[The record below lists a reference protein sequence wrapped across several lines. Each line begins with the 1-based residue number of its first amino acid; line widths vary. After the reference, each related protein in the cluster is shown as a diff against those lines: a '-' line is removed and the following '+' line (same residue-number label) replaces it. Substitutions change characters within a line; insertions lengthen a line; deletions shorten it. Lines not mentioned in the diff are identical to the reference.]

1 MDESL
6 PSILIVDD
14 VEANLIGL
22 EATLGTMSCE
32 IVRATSGNEAL
43 KLLLKQEFA
52 LILLD
57 VQMPEMDG
65 FEVASYVRQHPQTK
79 NIPIIFLTAMS
90 QAEANEL
97 QGYGSG
103 AVDYLLKPINPHI
116 LRGKVRVFLELESE
130 RRRLACE
137 IESHRKTS
145 DELRSANAVLRHFTH
160 AASHDLREP
169 LRAMGG
175 FLDALDTEVAQTLAP
190 EARHYLNRSRSAC
203 GRMSSLLDS
212 LLTYAKLQRPREFT
226 TVDMSAVAQRA
237 VADLALRIAEK
248 EASVEVAEL
257 PPAQGDEGRLYQLFL
272 NLISNAIKFARPGER
287 PRVRV
292 YAEESD
298 APFPRYCVEDNGIGV
313 AEQHQATIFGAF
325 QRLHNRDKY
334 EGSGL
339 GLTICGEI
347 VEQHRGKIW
356 LVSAPDQG
364 SRFCFTFGNVPAVE
378 K

>member
-1 MDESL
+1 MNHSAL

-22 EATLGTMSCE
+22 EATLGTMGCE

-43 KLLLKQEFA
+43 KLLLKREFA
-52 LILLD
+52 LLLLD

-79 NIPIIFLTAMS
+79 NLPIIFLTAMN

-97 QGYGSG
+97 QGYGTG

-116 LRGKVRVFLELESE
+116 LRGKVRVFLDLETE
-130 RRRLACE
+130 RRRLAEE

-145 DELRSANAVLRHFTH
+145 DELRTANAALRHFSH

-169 LRAMGG
+169 LRVMSN
-175 FLDALDTEVAQTLAP
+175 FLDALHEEAGAQLQP
-190 EARHYLNRSRSAC
+190 EALHYLDRSRSAC

-212 LLTYAKLQRPREFT
+212 LLAYAKLQRPRAFAA
-226 TVDMSAVAQRA
+226 VDMTAAADRA
-237 VADLALRIAEK
+237 IADLSMRIQAK
-248 EASVEVAEL
+248 NANVELAPL
-257 PPAQGDEGRLYQLFL
+257 PPAKGDVERLYQLFL
-272 NLISNAIKFARPGER
+272 NLVSNAIKFARPGEP

-292 YAEESD
+292 YAETSLSG
-298 APFPRYCVEDNGIGV
+298 APIYCVEDNGIGI
-313 AEQHQATIFGAF
+313 AEKHRETIFQAF
-325 QRLHNRDKY
+325 QRLNNREAY

-339 GLTICGEI
+339 GLAICGQI
-347 VEQHRGKIW
+347 VEQHHGKIW
-356 LVSAPDQG
+356 VTSEPGRG
-364 SRFCFTFGNVPAVE
+364 SKFSFLLGE
-378 K
+378 